1 MEVILTSIFS
11 AFIIFMCVF
20 QIIRALGIGYKR
32 KEITYGKYIIY
43 IILSVMIGLLIAL
56 ILPFVYQKIFELIM

>member
-11 AFIIFMCVF
+11 TFIIFMCVF

-43 IILSVMIGLLIAL
+43 TILSVVIGLLIAL
-56 ILPFVYQKIFELIM
+56 ILPFGYQKIFELIM